1 MAKNLE
7 SFVKI
12 KTVIGGASII
22 DMMVLVI
29 DVTKGLQPQTVE
41 CLVIGEIINTHII
54 VALNKIDQIKET
66 GTV

>member
-1 MAKNLE
+1 MTENLE
-7 SFVKI
+7 SFTKI

-29 DVTKGLQPQTVE
+29 DVSKGLQPQTVE

-54 VALNKIDQIKET
+54 VAINKIDQIKPS
-66 GTV
+66 GPV